1 MPTKKLRI
9 FIYVE
14 GGVIQD
20 VLTPDNDD
28 DFEIIVKDI
37 DNDEE
42 GSPVVYHPP
51 VDYMSE
57 KDWDKIVKLAAAH
70 EYEPEEEDD
79 DEFPYGSSRGS

>member
-1 MPTKKLRI
+1 MKQKKLRI

-20 VLTPDNDD
+20 VLTPDDDD

-42 GSPVVYHPP
+42 GSKCVFHPP

-57 KDWDKIVKLAAAH
+57 SDWEKLVKLAEAH
-70 EYEPEEEDD
+70 EFEPEEDED
-79 DEFPYGSSRGS
+79 ET